1 MAQINVDPEVYINKF
16 VHEEDLAPVVL
27 KYSVKNPDVDVITDT
42 IVQMKIVC
50 EPFGQLHIFRNQC
63 FNCFSVQQKAMLR
76 LGDLLH
82 LYVAAYQNPAIWKT
96 VWKLVFPVL
105 SIQIIKDVETFVS
118 ENKFND
124 EAVMN
129 ILFEN
134 IRDI

>member
-1 MAQINVDPEVYINKF
+1 VDPEVYINKF

-42 IVQMKIVC
+42 IVQMKIVS
-50 EPFGQLHIFRNQC
+50 EPFCELHVFRNQC
-63 FNCFSVQQKAMLR
+63 FHCFSVQQKAMLR